1 MKIIFAFF
9 VLASCVERLDAIQF
23 WLSDDEKF
31 VAKHLE
37 PSLVEAA
44 RYYTY
49 SKNVSPDD
57 MSSDHISRLRKLCDQ
72 GQKKGV
78 YSKST
83 VLRLSQT
90 CEALNDYE
98 RALSA
103 LRNIGEEKSPLGYRY
118 MSQLAAARR

>member
-1 MKIIFAFF
+1 M
-9 VLASCVERLDAIQF
+9 LASCVERLDAIQF

-37 PSLVEAA
+37 PSLGRAGQ
-44 RYYTY
+44 YYGN
-49 SKNVSPDD
+49 SEDVSPKAMPYDL
-57 MSSDHISRLRKLCDQ
+57 ISYLAMLCDQ

-78 YSKST
+78 YSNTT
-83 VLRLSQT
+83 VRRLSQT

-98 RALSA
+98 RALGA